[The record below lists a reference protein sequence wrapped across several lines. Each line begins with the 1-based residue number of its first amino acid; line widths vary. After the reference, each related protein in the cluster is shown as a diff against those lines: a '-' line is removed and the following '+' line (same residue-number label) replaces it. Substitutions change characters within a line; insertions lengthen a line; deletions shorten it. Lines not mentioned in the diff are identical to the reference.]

1 MPFQNCLQWLCRLM
15 FSAYT
20 WFIDMIG
27 FFFHSSIGSVMIS
40 TATHT
45 QKILIR
51 LVGVL
56 MGWLGVFLSTGCKLR
71 NCEQV
76 WYFCLATTWIDVVNK
91 IKSHIL
97 LFFGILN
104 WPTFPLKNHILPGN
118 VKIISIN
125 RLFSFSRIYI
135 RALSNVMHAKCD
147 CIGIFQEIPLGNQII
162 TISLMC

>member
-1 MPFQNCLQWLCRLM
+1 
-15 FSAYT
+15 
-20 WFIDMIG
+20 MIG
-27 FFFHSSIGSVMIS
+27 FFFTLIDWFGNDIDSN
-40 TATHT
+40 THT
-45 QKILIR
+45 KKILIR

-91 IKSHIL
+91 IKTHIL
-97 LFFGILN
+97 FFFVFSILN

-118 VKIISIN
+118 VKIIPIN
-125 RLFSFSRIYI
+125 RLFLFSCIYI
-135 RALSNVMHAKCD
+135 LALSNVMHAKCD